1 MPGMI
6 LERCEDALEKYG
18 YFAGPPVGTSML
30 PLLRQDQDV
39 VVIRPCETVR
49 LLDVILYR
57 RANGDTVL
65 HRVVGKRKNGY
76 ILRGDNQIVNEY
88 GVKDMQVI
96 GKMTAFYREGKE
108 HSVQETSVRLYGF
121 GWWLIYP
128 LRYLE
133 RGVRGILGRICRKLR
148 NAN

>member
-1 MPGMI
+1 MI
-6 LERCEDALEKYG
+6 LERYEDALEKYG

-65 HRVVGKRKNGY
+65 HRVVGKRNDGY

-88 GVKDMQVI
+88 GVTDEQII
-96 GKMTAFYREGKE
+96 GKMAAFYRKGKAYE
-108 HSVQETSVRLYGF
+108 MRELPVRLYGVV
-121 GWWLIYP
+121 WWLLLP
-128 LRYLE
+128 LRYLIGKG
-133 RGVRGILGRICRKLR
+133 RAFLGRLYRKLR